1 MINELDMQWIEEELN
16 GTLNITLELILEEHA
31 WHNGLDYEDV
41 GEWFLENYDVVL
53 HVLKR

>member
-41 GEWFLENYDVVL
+41 G
-53 HVLKR
+53 